1 MIFAI
6 NTRIL
11 PADYPTAYRYFIY
24 EILKRITRN
33 NPEHQFIFI
42 TDRQSGLLSIKEA
55 NVKQVVTGPAAK
67 HPLLWKFWF
76 DIKLPALL
84 RKHKADIFISC
95 DGMCSLNTKVPQCLV
110 LQDTAFLEAPSFLSK
125 TYISYYKK
133 YTAKFLNTA
142 KSIIATSV
150 FTKEVISASYNVINF
165 EIDIVYNAVNEKFQ
179 PITNEEKIIVKEQY
193 ADGREFFI
201 YTGDIHPATN
211 LLKLL
216 KAFSVFKK
224 RQQTAMKLVLVGKV
238 AIKYQSF
245 KQDIKS
251 YKYRNDVVLLEN
263 VEEDMLVKIVGAA
276 YGLINPSVYTGFVP
290 SVLQAMK
297 CNVPVITST
306 GSCMQEMTEGAVLYV
321 DVNSHTDI
329 ADKMMLLYKDEK
341 LHKQLAEKGKSVAE
355 KFTWDKTSDLLWQS
369 VLKACK

>member
-1 MIFAI
+1 MIIAV
-6 NTRIL
+6 NTRVL
-11 PADYPTAYRYFIY
+11 PDDYPTAYRYFIY
-24 EILKRITRN
+24 ETLKRITRN

-84 RKHKADIFISC
+84 RKYKADIFISC
-95 DGMCSLNTKVPQCLV
+95 DGMCSLTTKVQQCLV
-110 LQDTAFLEAPSFLSK
+110 LQDTAFLEVPSFLSK
-125 TYISYYKK
+125 KYASYYQKN
-133 YTAKFLNTA
+133 TAKFLNKA

-150 FTKEVISASYNVINF
+150 LTKEVISASYNVINF

-193 ADGREFFI
+193 AGGREFFL

-224 RQQTAMKLVLVGKV
+224 RQQTGMKLVLVGKV

-245 KQDIKS
+245 KQDLKS

-263 VEEDMLVKIVGAA
+263 VEEDMRVKIVGAA

-297 CNVPVITST
+297 CSVPVITST
-306 GSCMQEMTEGAVLYV
+306 GSCMQEMTEGAALYV
-321 DVNSHTDI
+321 DVSSHTDI

-341 LHKQLAEKGKSVAE
+341 LHKELAEKGKLVAE
-355 KFTWDKTSDLLWQS
+355 KFTWDRTADLLWQS